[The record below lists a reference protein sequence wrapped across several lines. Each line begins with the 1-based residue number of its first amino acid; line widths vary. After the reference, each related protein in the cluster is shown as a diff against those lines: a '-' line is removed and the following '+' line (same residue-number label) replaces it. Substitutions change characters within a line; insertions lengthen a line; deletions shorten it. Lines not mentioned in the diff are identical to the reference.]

1 MPNAVFF
8 DFDGIIADTEPVHY
22 RAYQEIFIPL
32 GLGFSW
38 DEYVSRYI
46 GLDDREIF
54 RRVFA
59 ADNHNPGS
67 EQLKLLVSIKASI
80 FQDLAMSGMEPYP
93 GVVELIRDL
102 HGKVP
107 LALCSG
113 AVRSDIMP
121 LLRQFDLLHAFDAI
135 VTADNVAVSKP
146 DPESYRLAVRELS
159 GGDAGRKIIP
169 GACLAIEDT
178 PAGIASA
185 KGAGIPVLAVTNS
198 HPAEKLGDA
207 AIIVDSLRGVTM
219 EMLERRIPS
228 SPRPSPTGGEKGKI
242 NSPPSINGC
251 IDSGKGILAP
261 LP

>member
-1 MPNAVFF
+1 MLNAVLF

-22 RAYQEIFIPL
+22 RAYQEIFVPL

-38 DEYVSRYI
+38 DAYVSRYI

-54 RRVFA
+54 RRVFS
-59 ADNHNPGS
+59 ADNHDPGS

-80 FQDLAMSGMEPYP
+80 FQDIVLSGVEAYP
-93 GVVELIRDL
+93 GVVELIGDL
-102 HGKVP
+102 SGKVP

-121 LLRQFDLLHAFDAI
+121 ILRRFDLLDAFDAI
-135 VTADNVAVSKP
+135 VTADNVNVSKP
-146 DPESYRLAVRELS
+146 DPESYRMAVRELS
-159 GGDAGRKIIP
+159 GVHAGRKIIP

-198 HPAEKLGDA
+198 HPAEKLQDA
-207 AIIVDSLRGVTM
+207 SIIVDSLRGLT
-219 EMLERRIPS
+219 LETLDNMIPV
-228 SPRPSPTGGEKGKI
+228 
-242 NSPPSINGC
+242 
-251 IDSGKGILAP
+251 P
-261 LP
+261 LKYVSNCL